1 MNENEQYEEVD
12 DLDDFDAADHA
23 DDADDADVE
32 DDGTP
37 KKEYSGRRIMCF
49 VSKRM
54 VPVEDTVDV
63 EYAPGTSYKV
73 HERYL
78 RY

>member
-1 MNENEQYEEVD
+1 MNENEQYDDAEELDD
-12 DLDDFDAADHA
+12 DLDL
-23 DDADDADVE
+23 DDADLDDE
-32 DDGTP
+32 DNDGTP

-63 EYAPGTSYKV
+63 EYAPGTAYKV

>member
-1 MNENEQYEEVD
+1 MNENEQYDDEDLD
-12 DLDDFDAADHA
+12 DLDVAEADT
-23 DDADDADVE
+23 DEEE

-54 VPVEDTVDV
+54 VPVEDTIDV

-73 HERYL
+73 HERYIH
-78 RY
+78 Y

>member
-1 MNENEQYEEVD
+1 MTENEQIEEAPELD
-12 DLDDFDAADHA
+12 EFEDDFDDI
-23 DDADDADVE
+23 DEDE
-32 DDGTP
+32 DDDTP

-63 EYAPGTSYKV
+63 EYAPGTAYKV
-73 HERYL
+73 HERYI